1 MKGENSIPALRI
13 NELTGF
19 FIPTLN
25 IFFALMQMQHI
36 QYIFNHHYLFRSLSQ
51 PYSILTHSR
60 AKNLPGTL
68 TSDSGHP
75 CGMCS
80 FTTAMQVCYSCLC
93 VRACVRSQQECL

>member
-36 QYIFNHHYLFRSLSQ
+36 QYMFNHHYLFRSFITTIQ
-51 PYSILTHSR
+51 YTH
-60 AKNLPGTL
+60 ALQG
-68 TSDSGHP
+68 
-75 CGMCS
+75 
-80 FTTAMQVCYSCLC
+80 
-93 VRACVRSQQECL
+93 